1 MSVKFCWCVL
11 SMLQQTHELSQK
23 MVLSKTMQ
31 QSINILSM
39 PTLDLKEFVETE
51 SLKNP
56 FIEIDDNTAAYT
68 SYTSNSFTSYTA
80 DNKFDQDELFS
91 KLMEKSV
98 TLRQHLISQIDMT
111 FHDNKEIFIA
121 YYITDMLDENGYLK
135 EDENNIAK
143 ELKVDIKKIHLVMS
157 ILKSFDPTGVYA
169 KGLKECLML
178 QAMEQRICTQKF
190 KILLDNLK
198 MLANLD
204 FKGLQKVC
212 DTSNDNLKEMI
223 AQLKKLNPKPSRG
236 FYSTYTQ
243 IAVPEIIIKG
253 DEEHGFYP
261 VLNDMAIPK
270 CSFQKYHMQNG
281 HLNSREN
288 DFCARNR
295 KNALEIINAIAKRR
309 KLLLDVA
316 KQILEF
322 QYEFFIKGID
332 YLKPLVITN
341 IANKLGV
348 NVSTISRVGN
358 KYIETPYGVLE
369 IKFFFSSRLNGELM
383 ESQHS
388 STAVKNKIKGIVTN
402 ECKGNI
408 LSDEAISAVLKEN
421 FDILISRRTVTK
433 YREALKI
440 PSSAIRKR
448 LSKMK

>member
-1 MSVKFCWCVL
+1 
-11 SMLQQTHELSQK
+11 MLQQTQGLSQK
-23 MVLSKTMQ
+23 MVLSQVMQ

-39 PTLDLKEFVETE
+39 TTIDLKEFIETE
-51 SLKNP
+51 NLKNP
-56 FIEIDDNTAAYT
+56 FIEIDDNTAADTPYISN
-68 SYTSNSFTSYTA
+68 SYTSCTA

-91 KLMEKSV
+91 KLMERPL

-111 FHDNKEIFIA
+111 FNDDKEKFIA

-135 EDENNIAK
+135 EDEGNIAK
-143 ELKVDIKKIHLVMS
+143 ELKVDVKKIHLVMG
-157 ILKSFDPTGVYA
+157 ILKSFDPIGVYA
-169 KGLKECLML
+169 KDLKECLML
-178 QAMEQRICTQKF
+178 QAMEQGIYTQEF

-204 FKGLQKVC
+204 FKGLQKIC
-212 DTSNDNLKEMI
+212 DTNNDNLKEVI
-223 AQLKKLNPKPSRG
+223 AQLRKLNPKPSRG
-236 FYSTYTQ
+236 FYNTHTK
-243 IAVPEIIIKG
+243 IAIPEIIIKG
-253 DEEHGFYP
+253 DREHGFHP

-270 CSFQKYHMQNG
+270 CFFQKSYVQNG

-288 DFCARNR
+288 NFCTKNR

-322 QYEFFIKGID
+322 QYEFFINGID
-332 YLKPLVITN
+332 YLKPLVITD
-341 IANKLGV
+341 IANKLDV
-348 NVSTISRVGN
+348 NVSTISRIGN
-358 KYIETPYGVLE
+358 KYMETPYGVLE
-369 IKFFFSSRLNGELM
+369 IKFFFSSRLNAELM

-388 STAVKNKIKGIVTN
+388 SKAVKNKIKGIIAD
-402 ECKGNI
+402 ECKRNI

-421 FDILISRRTVTK
+421 FDILISRRTVAK